1 MSNELVSYSV
11 QDVRVM
17 AEAAAKSGLFGM
29 KTPEQALA
37 LMMLCQAEGIHPMK
51 AVAEYHIIQGRPA
64 LKADAMLARFLRAG
78 GTVKW
83 NRLDD
88 KEVSATFTHPQT
100 GEVTINWTIEMA
112 KNAGLSGKDTWKQYP
127 RQMLRSRVISEG
139 VRTMYPGVADGIYT
153 PEEVQDFDTKPPASP
168 KGKEGLKAAL
178 MEAPAPAPVQIV
190 EAPKEAPKPVKPET
204 ISEAQYNE
212 IIDALKESTKDCDTD
227 GKKEV
232 MAEGLRLFKVK
243 SLRDIRVSDFKEAL
257 AWAKAEIPDFEPEEQ
272 GA

>member
-51 AVAEYHIIQGRPA
+51 AVVEYHIIQGRPA
-64 LKADAMLARFLRAG
+64 LKADAMLSRFLRAG

-83 NRLDD
+83 NRIDD

-100 GEVTINWTIEMA
+100 GEATISWTMEMA

-153 PEEVQDFDTKPPASP
+153 PEETQDFSAKPPASDQ
-168 KGKEGLKAAL
+168 GKEGLKESL
-178 MEAPAPAPVQIV
+178 KNSSAPEIV
-190 EAPKEAPKPVKPET
+190 DVSTPTPPDTITTSQYET
-204 ISEAQYNE
+204 I
-212 IIDALKESTKDCDTD
+212 IKLLKESTN
-227 GKKEV
+227 GLSAEHKKEV
-232 MAEGLRLFKVK
+232 LQEGLKAFSVG
-243 SLRDIRVSDFKEAL
+243 SLKDIPADRFDEAM
-257 AWAKAEIPDFEPEEQ
+257 AWASGTVPDVQEGEEV
-272 GA
+272 

>member
-1 MSNELVSYSV
+1 MSNEIMQYGVK
-11 QDVRVM
+11 DVEVM
-17 AEAAAKSGLFGM
+17 ANAAAKSGLFGM

-100 GEVTINWTIEMA
+100 GEVTINWTLEMA

-168 KGKEGLKAAL
+168 KGKEGLKAVL
-178 MEAPAPAPVQIV
+178 VEAPEPVSVQIV
-190 EAPKEAPKPVKPET
+190 EAPNPPVKQET
-204 ISEAQYNE
+204 ISEAQYEE
-212 IIDALKESTKDCDTD
+212 IISSLKASTKDCSPAE
-227 GKKEV
+227 KKEV
-232 MAEGLRLFKVK
+232 MAEGLRIFEVG
-243 SLRDIRVSDFKEAL
+243 SLRNIRAERYGEAL
-257 AWAKAEIPDFEPEEQ
+257 AWAKGSVPVSDVSN
-272 GA
+272 

>member
-1 MSNELVSYSV
+1 MSNELVAYTVS
-11 QDVRVM
+11 DVKVM

-78 GTVKW
+78 GAVKW

-100 GEVTINWTIEMA
+100 GEVTINWTMEMA
-112 KNAGLSGKDTWKQYP
+112 KNAGLTGKDTWKQYP

-153 PEEVQDFDTKPPASP
+153 PEEVQDFDAKPPASP
-168 KGKEGLKAAL
+168 KGKEGLKASL
-178 MEAPAPAPVQIV
+178 V
-190 EAPKEAPKPVKPET
+190 EAPEPGPVQVVDAPNPVHTDTITTSQYET
-204 ISEAQYNE
+204 I
-212 IIDALKESTKDCDTD
+212 IKLLKESTN
-227 GKKEV
+227 GLSAEHKKEV
-232 MAEGLRLFKVK
+232 LQEGLKAFSVG
-243 SLRDIRVSDFKEAL
+243 SLKDIPADRFDEAM
-257 AWAKAEIPDFEPEEQ
+257 AWASGTVPDVQEGEEV
-272 GA
+272 

>member
-1 MSNELVSYSV
+1 MSNELVAYTVS
-11 QDVRVM
+11 DVKVM

-100 GEVTINWTIEMA
+100 GEVTINWTMEMA

-139 VRTMYPGVADGIYT
+139 VRTMYPGVTEGIYT
-153 PEEVQDFDTKPPASP
+153 PDEIESIPSNQGAP

-178 MEAPAPAPVQIV
+178 VESPEPAHVQIV

-257 AWAKAEIPDFEPEEQ
+257 AWAKADIPDFEPEEQ

>member
-1 MSNELVSYSV
+1 MSNELVAYTVS
-11 QDVRVM
+11 DVKVM

-64 LKADAMLARFLRAG
+64 LKADAMLTRFLRAG

-100 GEVTINWTIEMA
+100 GEVTINWTMEMA

-153 PEEVQDFDTKPPASP
+153 PEEVQDFDTKPPTSP

-178 MEAPAPAPVQIV
+178 VDAPEPVSVQIV
-190 EAPKEAPKPVKPET
+190 EAPNPPVKQET

-212 IIDALKESTKDCDTD
+212 IISALKESTKDCDAD

-232 MAEGLRLFKVK
+232 MAEGLRLFNVK
-243 SLRDIRVSDFKEAL
+243 SLRNIRAESFKEAL
-257 AWAKAEIPDFEPEEQ
+257 AWAKGEIPVFESAEDS
-272 GA
+272 